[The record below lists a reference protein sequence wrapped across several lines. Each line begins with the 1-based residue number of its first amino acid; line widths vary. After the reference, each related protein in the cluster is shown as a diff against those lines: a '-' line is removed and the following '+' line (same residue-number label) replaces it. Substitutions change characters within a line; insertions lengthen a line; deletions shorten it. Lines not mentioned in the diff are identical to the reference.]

1 MAMVMTFKN
10 ISVQNGWLREPFMGG
25 GGYYDVATTVT
36 SYYFWK
42 FDAHILKD

>member
-1 MAMVMTFKN
+1 MADLDNPLWGV
-10 ISVQNGWLREPFMGG
+10 GG